1 MAFYNP
7 QRVVFNPDTGVIQ
20 NAGKVGGVLYDIMSK
35 SFDDKVK
42 ANEFQ
47 QEQDLRKQ
55 QMEFNQAMQNNQLL
69 QNERNFDYQKE
80 RANIADEQ
88 WQMNYNQRARQYAMQ
103 KERANIADE
112 QWQMNYNQRAR
123 QYAMQ
128 NALRQQAINARK
140 QQMEF
145 NQAMQNN
152 QLLQNERNFDY
163 QKERANIAELQ
174 KLQNEINAKQK
185 EQDLL
190 NKVFSNAQGFDGQS
204 NTNLPNN
211 TRYKADAQF
220 LDLASNQGKTYDT
233 THGFWNG
240 ALERA
245 FGGWGSQSTDLN
257 DASDLFLKRMLSDLL
272 RGGKNAKWNLENIQ
286 ANFPIN
292 GYTMEANNQRVA
304 QALAGEWL
312 AEAPN
317 SFKMELAE
325 RLGNAKTNMEK
336 QSAIEDYQ
344 KNMNFYNNYAPKVK
358 AFYWDEKYSKPSKN
372 AVIIDNSTTNQNIQN
387 DLAKNTLEVQNQ
399 NTPKLHSV
407 SFNGINAQISEPDA
421 NGNVILVNQA
431 GKKMQVSV
439 EELKKQGLIQ

>member
-80 RANIADEQ
+80 RANIADQ
-88 WQMNYNQRARQYAMQ
+88 
-103 KERANIADE
+103 

-190 NKVFSNAQGFDGQS
+190 NKVFSNTQGFDGQS

-240 ALERA
+240 ALERG

-317 SFKMELAE
+317 SFKMELVE

-372 AVIIDNSTTNQNIQN
+372 AVIIDNSTANQNIQN

>member
-103 KERANIADE
+103 
-112 QWQMNYNQRAR
+112 
-123 QYAMQ
+123 

-152 QLLQNERNFDY
+152 QLLQNEINAKQKEQAINTNKAYKDLNY
-163 QKERANIAELQ
+163 QKGLLELQ
-174 KLQNEINAKQK
+174 KLQNEINTKQK

>member
-80 RANIADEQ
+80 RANIADQ
-88 WQMNYNQRARQYAMQ
+88 
-103 KERANIADE
+103 

-163 QKERANIAELQ
+163 QKERANIADQ
-174 KLQNEINAKQK
+174 QWQNEINTKQK

-190 NKVFSNAQGFDGQS
+190 NKVLSNTQGFDGQS

-257 DASDLFLKRMLSDLL
+257 DASDLFLKRMQSDLL

-312 AEAPN
+312 AQAPN

>member
-1 MAFYNP
+1 
-7 QRVVFNPDTGVIQ
+7 
-20 NAGKVGGVLYDIMSK
+20 GGVLYDIMSK
-35 SFDDKVK
+35 SYDDKVK
-42 ANEFQ
+42 ASQFQ

-80 RANIADEQ
+80 RANIADQQ
-88 WQMNYNQRARQYAMQ
+88 WL
-103 KERANIADE
+103 
-112 QWQMNYNQRAR
+112 MNYNQRAR

-128 NALRQQAINARK
+128 NALRQQAINANK
-140 QQMEF
+140 AYKDLNYQKGLLELQK
-145 NQAMQNN
+145 
-152 QLLQNERNFDY
+152 LQNALRQQAINANKAYKDLNY
-163 QKERANIAELQ
+163 QKGLLELQ

-190 NKVFSNAQGFDGQS
+190 NGVLSNSQGLDSQ
-204 NTNLPNN
+204 NNANLQNN

-220 LDLASNQGKTYDT
+220 LDLASKQGKTYDT

-240 ALERA
+240 AIERG

-257 DASDLFLKRMLSDLL
+257 DASDLFLKRMQSDLL

-325 RLGNAKTNMEK
+325 RLGNAKTNIEK
-336 QSAIEDYQ
+336 QSAIEDY
-344 KNMNFYNNYAPKVK
+344 KNNMDFYNNYAPKVK

-387 DLAKNTLEVQNQ
+387 DLAKNILEVQNQ

-431 GKKMQVSV
+431 GRKMQVSI

>member
-55 QMEFNQAMQNNQLL
+55 QMEFNQAMQNNQIL

-80 RANIADEQ
+80 RANIADQ
-88 WQMNYNQRARQYAMQ
+88 
-103 KERANIADE
+103 

-128 NALRQQAINARK
+128 NALRQQAINARQ

-152 QLLQNERNFDY
+152 QILQNERNFDY
-163 QKERANIAELQ
+163 QKERANIADQ

-190 NKVFSNAQGFDGQS
+190 NKVFSNTQGFDGQS

-240 ALERA
+240 ALERG

-257 DASDLFLKRMLSDLL
+257 DASDLFLKRMQSDLL

-312 AEAPN
+312 AQAPN
-317 SFKMELAE
+317 SYKMELEE
-325 RLGNAKTNMEK
+325 RLGNAKTNIEK

-372 AVIIDNSTTNQNIQN
+372 AVIINNSTTNQNIQN
-387 DLAKNTLEVQNQ
+387 DLAKNILEAQNQ

-431 GKKMQVSV
+431 GRKMQVSV
-439 EELKKQGLIQ
+439 EELKKQGLI

>member
-80 RANIADEQ
+80 RANIADQ
-88 WQMNYNQRARQYAMQ
+88 
-103 KERANIADE
+103 

-128 NALRQQAINARK
+128 NALRQQEQDLRK

-220 LDLASNQGKTYDT
+220 LDLASNQSKTYDT

-317 SFKMELAE
+317 SYKMELVE

-344 KNMNFYNNYAPKVK
+344 KNMNFYNNYGPKVK

-387 DLAKNTLEVQNQ
+387 DLAKNILEVQNQ

>member
-80 RANIADEQ
+80 RANIADQ
-88 WQMNYNQRARQYAMQ
+88 
-103 KERANIADE
+103 

-128 NALRQQAINARK
+128 NALRQQAINARQ

-152 QLLQNERNFDY
+152 QILQNERNFDY
-163 QKERANIAELQ
+163 QKERANIADQ

-190 NKVFSNAQGFDGQS
+190 NKVLSNTQGFDGQS

-240 ALERA
+240 ALERG

-257 DASDLFLKRMLSDLL
+257 DASDLFLKRMQSDLL

-312 AEAPN
+312 AQAPN
-317 SFKMELAE
+317 SYKMELAE

-336 QSAIEDYQ
+336 QSAIEDY
-344 KNMNFYNNYAPKVK
+344 KNNMNFYNNYAPKVK

-372 AVIIDNSTTNQNIQN
+372 AVIIGNSTTNQNIQN

>member
-80 RANIADEQ
+80 RANIADQ
-88 WQMNYNQRARQYAMQ
+88 
-103 KERANIADE
+103 

-152 QLLQNERNFDY
+152 QILQNERNMEFNQAMQNNQILQNERNFDY

-190 NKVFSNAQGFDGQS
+190 NKVFSNTQGFDGQS
-204 NTNLPNN
+204 NANLQNN

-240 ALERA
+240 ALERG

-257 DASDLFLKRMLSDLL
+257 DASDLFLKRMQSDLL

-336 QSAIEDYQ
+336 QSAIEDY
-344 KNMNFYNNYAPKVK
+344 KNNMDFYNNYAPKVK

-372 AVIIDNSTTNQNIQN
+372 AVIIDNSTANQNIQN

>member
-80 RANIADEQ
+80 RANIADQ
-88 WQMNYNQRARQYAMQ
+88 
-103 KERANIADE
+103 

-128 NALRQQAINARK
+128 NALRQQAINARQ

-152 QLLQNERNFDY
+152 QILQNERNFDY
-163 QKERANIAELQ
+163 QKERANIADQ

-185 EQDLL
+185 EQDLFNGVL
-190 NKVFSNAQGFDGQS
+190 SNTQGFDGQS

-257 DASDLFLKRMLSDLL
+257 DASDLFLKRMQSDLL

-312 AEAPN
+312 AQAPN
-317 SFKMELAE
+317 SFKIELAE

>member
-55 QMEFNQAMQNNQLL
+55 QMEFNQAMQNNQIL

-80 RANIADEQ
+80 RANIADQ
-88 WQMNYNQRARQYAMQ
+88 
-103 KERANIADE
+103 

-152 QLLQNERNFDY
+152 QILQNERNFDY
-163 QKERANIAELQ
+163 QKERANIADQ
-174 KLQNEINAKQK
+174 QWQNEINAKQK

-317 SFKMELAE
+317 SYKMELVE

-344 KNMNFYNNYAPKVK
+344 KNMNFYNNYGPKVK

-387 DLAKNTLEVQNQ
+387 DLAKNILEVQNQ

>member
-80 RANIADEQ
+80 RANIADQ
-88 WQMNYNQRARQYAMQ
+88 
-103 KERANIADE
+103 

-190 NKVFSNAQGFDGQS
+190 NKVLSNTQGFDGQS

-240 ALERA
+240 ALERG

-257 DASDLFLKRMLSDLL
+257 DASDLFLKRMQSDLL

-312 AEAPN
+312 AQAPN
-317 SFKMELAE
+317 SFKIELAE
-325 RLGNAKTNMEK
+325 RLGNAKTNIEK

-372 AVIIDNSTTNQNIQN
+372 AVIINNSTTNQNIQN

>member
-55 QMEFNQAMQNNQLL
+55 QMELNQAMQNNQLL

-80 RANIADEQ
+80 RANIADQ
-88 WQMNYNQRARQYAMQ
+88 
-103 KERANIADE
+103 

-152 QLLQNERNFDY
+152 QLLQNEINAKQKEQAINTNKAYKDLNY
-163 QKERANIAELQ
+163 QKGLLELQ

>member
-103 KERANIADE
+103 
-112 QWQMNYNQRAR
+112 
-123 QYAMQ
+123 
-128 NALRQQAINARK
+128 NALRQQAINTNKAYK
-140 QQMEF
+140 DL
-145 NQAMQNN
+145 N
-152 QLLQNERNFDY
+152 Y
-163 QKERANIAELQ
+163 QKGLLELQ

-190 NKVFSNAQGFDGQS
+190 NKVFSNTQGFDGQ
-204 NTNLPNN
+204 NNANLQNN

-240 ALERA
+240 SLERA

-257 DASDLFLKRMLSDLL
+257 DASDLFLKRMQSDLL

-304 QALAGEWL
+304 QALTGEWL
-312 AEAPN
+312 AQAPN
-317 SFKMELAE
+317 SYKMELEE

-387 DLAKNTLEVQNQ
+387 DLAKNILEVQNQ

-431 GKKMQVSV
+431 GRKMQVSV
-439 EELKKQGLIQ
+439 EELKKQGLI

>member
-103 KERANIADE
+103 
-112 QWQMNYNQRAR
+112 
-123 QYAMQ
+123 

-152 QLLQNERNFDY
+152 QLLQNEINAKQKEQAINTNKAYKDLNY
-163 QKERANIAELQ
+163 QKGLLELQ

-317 SFKMELAE
+317 SFKMELAQ

-358 AFYWDEKYSKPSKN
+358 AFYWDEKNSKPSKN

>member
-80 RANIADEQ
+80 RANIADQ
-88 WQMNYNQRARQYAMQ
+88 
-103 KERANIADE
+103 

-220 LDLASNQGKTYDT
+220 LDLASNQSKTYDT

-240 ALERA
+240 ALERG

-372 AVIIDNSTTNQNIQN
+372 AVIIDNSTANQNIQN

>member
-80 RANIADEQ
+80 RANIADQ
-88 WQMNYNQRARQYAMQ
+88 
-103 KERANIADE
+103 

-128 NALRQQAINARK
+128 NALRQQAINANK
-140 QQMEF
+140 AYKDLNYQKGLLELQK
-145 NQAMQNN
+145 
-152 QLLQNERNFDY
+152 LQNALRQQAINANKAYKDLNY
-163 QKERANIAELQ
+163 QKGLLELQ

-190 NKVFSNAQGFDGQS
+190 NGVLSNSQGLDSQ
-204 NTNLPNN
+204 NNANLQNN

-220 LDLASNQGKTYDT
+220 LDLASKQGKTYDT

-240 ALERA
+240 AIERG

-257 DASDLFLKRMLSDLL
+257 DASDLFLKRMQSDLL

-317 SFKMELAE
+317 SFKIELAE
-325 RLGNAKTNMEK
+325 RLGNAKTNIEK
-336 QSAIEDYQ
+336 QSAIEDY
-344 KNMNFYNNYAPKVK
+344 KNNMDFYNNYAPKVK

-372 AVIIDNSTTNQNIQN
+372 AVIIGNSTTNQNIQN
-387 DLAKNTLEVQNQ
+387 DLAKNILEVQNQ

-431 GKKMQVSV
+431 GRKMQVSV

>member
-80 RANIADEQ
+80 RANIADQQ
-88 WQMNYNQRARQYAMQ
+88 WL
-103 KERANIADE
+103 
-112 QWQMNYNQRAR
+112 MNYNQRAR

-128 NALRQQAINARK
+128 NALRQQAINANK
-140 QQMEF
+140 AYKDLNYQKGLLELQK
-145 NQAMQNN
+145 
-152 QLLQNERNFDY
+152 LQNALRQQAINANKAYKDLNY
-163 QKERANIAELQ
+163 QKGLLELQ

-190 NKVFSNAQGFDGQS
+190 NGVLSNSQGLDSQ
-204 NTNLPNN
+204 NNANLQNN

-220 LDLASNQGKTYDT
+220 LDLASKQGKTYDT

-240 ALERA
+240 AIERG

-257 DASDLFLKRMLSDLL
+257 DASDLFLKRMQSDLL

-325 RLGNAKTNMEK
+325 RLGNAKTNIEK
-336 QSAIEDYQ
+336 QSAIEDY
-344 KNMNFYNNYAPKVK
+344 KNNMDFYNNYAPKVK
-358 AFYWDEKYSKPSKN
+358 AFYWDEKYSKLSKN

-387 DLAKNTLEVQNQ
+387 DLAKNILEVQNQ

-431 GKKMQVSV
+431 GRKMQVSI

>member
-80 RANIADEQ
+80 RANIADQ
-88 WQMNYNQRARQYAMQ
+88 
-103 KERANIADE
+103 

-128 NALRQQAINARK
+128 NALRQQAINTNK
-140 QQMEF
+140 DL
-145 NQAMQNN
+145 N
-152 QLLQNERNFDY
+152 Y
-163 QKERANIAELQ
+163 QKGLLELQ
-174 KLQNEINAKQK
+174 KLQNEINTKQK

-190 NKVFSNAQGFDGQS
+190 NKVFSNTQGFDGQS

-240 ALERA
+240 AIERA

-312 AEAPN
+312 AQAPN
-317 SFKMELAE
+317 SYKMELEE

-336 QSAIEDYQ
+336 QSAIEDY
-344 KNMNFYNNYAPKVK
+344 KNNMDFYNNYAPKVK

-372 AVIIDNSTTNQNIQN
+372 AVIINNSTT
-387 DLAKNTLEVQNQ
+387 NQ

>member
-80 RANIADEQ
+80 RANIADQ
-88 WQMNYNQRARQYAMQ
+88 
-103 KERANIADE
+103 

-152 QLLQNERNFDY
+152 QLLQNEINAKQKEQAINTNKAYKDLNY
-163 QKERANIAELQ
+163 QKGLLELQ

-190 NKVFSNAQGFDGQS
+190 NKVFSNTQGFDGQS

>member
-80 RANIADEQ
+80 RANIADQ
-88 WQMNYNQRARQYAMQ
+88 
-103 KERANIADE
+103 

-128 NALRQQAINARK
+128 NALRQ

-163 QKERANIAELQ
+163 QNALRQQAINTNKAYKDLNYQKGLLELQ
-174 KLQNEINAKQK
+174 KLQNEINTKQK

-190 NKVFSNAQGFDGQS
+190 NKVLSNTQGFDGQS

-257 DASDLFLKRMLSDLL
+257 DASDLFLKRMQSDLL

-312 AEAPN
+312 AQAPN
-317 SFKMELAE
+317 SYKMELAE

-372 AVIIDNSTTNQNIQN
+372 AVIIDNSTANQNIQN

>member
-80 RANIADEQ
+80 RANIADQ
-88 WQMNYNQRARQYAMQ
+88 
-103 KERANIADE
+103 

-220 LDLASNQGKTYDT
+220 LDLASKQGKTYDT

-317 SFKMELAE
+317 SYKMELVE

-372 AVIIDNSTTNQNIQN
+372 AVIINNSTT
-387 DLAKNTLEVQNQ
+387 NQ

>member
-80 RANIADEQ
+80 RANIADQQ
-88 WQMNYNQRARQYAMQ
+88 WQMNYQ
-103 KERANIADE
+103 KG
-112 QWQMNYNQRAR
+112 
-123 QYAMQ
+123 
-128 NALRQQAINARK
+128 
-140 QQMEF
+140 
-145 NQAMQNN
+145 
-152 QLLQNERNFDY
+152 LL
-163 QKERANIAELQ
+163 ELQ

-240 ALERA
+240 ALERG

-317 SFKMELAE
+317 SYKMELVE

-387 DLAKNTLEVQNQ
+387 DLAKNILEVQNQ

>member
-80 RANIADEQ
+80 RANIADQ
-88 WQMNYNQRARQYAMQ
+88 
-103 KERANIADE
+103 

-152 QLLQNERNFDY
+152 QLLQNERNAKQKEQAINTNKAYKDLNY
-163 QKERANIAELQ
+163 QKGLLELQ

-317 SFKMELAE
+317 SFKMELVE

>member
-80 RANIADEQ
+80 RANIADQ
-88 WQMNYNQRARQYAMQ
+88 
-103 KERANIADE
+103 

-190 NKVFSNAQGFDGQS
+190 NKVFSNTQGFDGQS

-240 ALERA
+240 ALERG

-257 DASDLFLKRMLSDLL
+257 DASDLFLKRMQSDLL

-312 AEAPN
+312 AQAPN
-317 SFKMELAE
+317 SYKMELEE
-325 RLGNAKTNMEK
+325 RLGNAKTNIEK

-372 AVIIDNSTTNQNIQN
+372 AVIIDNSTINQNIQN

>member
-55 QMEFNQAMQNNQLL
+55 QMEFNQAMQNNQFL
-69 QNERNFDYQKE
+69 QNEFNNALALQKFDLE
-80 RANIADEQ
+80 R
-88 WQMNYNQRARQYAMQ
+88 QRQVQ
-103 KERANIADE
+103 D
-112 QWQMNYNQRAR
+112 
-123 QYAMQ
+123 
-128 NALRQQAINARK
+128 NALRQQAINANK
-140 QQMEF
+140 AYKDL
-145 NQAMQNN
+145 N
-152 QLLQNERNFDY
+152 Y
-163 QKERANIAELQ
+163 QKGLLELQ
-174 KLQNEINAKQK
+174 KLQNEINTKQK

-190 NKVFSNAQGFDGQS
+190 NGVLSNTQGFNSQ
-204 NTNLPNN
+204 NNANLQNN

-220 LDLASNQGKTYDT
+220 LDLANNQGKTYDT

-240 ALERA
+240 AIERG

-257 DASDLFLKRMLSDLL
+257 DASDLFLKRMQSDLL

-325 RLGNAKTNMEK
+325 RLGNAKTNIEK
-336 QSAIEDYQ
+336 QSAIEDY
-344 KNMNFYNNYAPKVK
+344 KNNMDFYNNYAPKVK

-387 DLAKNTLEVQNQ
+387 DEVQNQ

-431 GKKMQVSV
+431 GRKMQVSV
-439 EELKKQGLIQ
+439 EELKKQGLI

>member
-103 KERANIADE
+103 
-112 QWQMNYNQRAR
+112 
-123 QYAMQ
+123 

-190 NKVFSNAQGFDGQS
+190 NKVFSNTQGFDGQS

-317 SFKMELAE
+317 SYKMELVE

-344 KNMNFYNNYAPKVK
+344 KNMNFYNNYGPKVK

-372 AVIIDNSTTNQNIQN
+372 AVIIDNST
-387 DLAKNTLEVQNQ
+387 ANQ

>member
-69 QNERNFDYQKE
+69 QNERNFDY
-80 RANIADEQ
+80 
-88 WQMNYNQRARQYAMQ
+88 Q

-317 SFKMELAE
+317 SFKMELAQ

-344 KNMNFYNNYAPKVK
+344 NNMNFYNNYAPKVK

-372 AVIIDNSTTNQNIQN
+372 AVIIDNST
-387 DLAKNTLEVQNQ
+387 ANQ

-431 GKKMQVSV
+431 GRKMQVSV

>member
-1 MAFYNP
+1 
-7 QRVVFNPDTGVIQ
+7 
-20 NAGKVGGVLYDIMSK
+20 
-35 SFDDKVK
+35 
-42 ANEFQ
+42 
-47 QEQDLRKQ
+47 
-55 QMEFNQAMQNNQLL
+55 
-69 QNERNFDYQKE
+69 
-80 RANIADEQ
+80 RANIADQ
-88 WQMNYNQRARQYAMQ
+88 
-103 KERANIADE
+103 

-128 NALRQQAINARK
+128 NALRQQAINANK
-140 QQMEF
+140 AYKDL
-145 NQAMQNN
+145 N
-152 QLLQNERNFDY
+152 Y
-163 QKERANIAELQ
+163 QKGLLELQ
-174 KLQNEINAKQK
+174 KLQNEINTKQK

-190 NKVFSNAQGFDGQS
+190 NGVLSNTQGFNSQ
-204 NTNLPNN
+204 NNANLQNN

-240 ALERA
+240 AIERG

-257 DASDLFLKRMLSDLL
+257 DASDLFLKRMQSDLL

-325 RLGNAKTNMEK
+325 RLGNAKTNIEK
-336 QSAIEDYQ
+336 QSAIEDY
-344 KNMNFYNNYAPKVK
+344 KNNMDFYNNYAPKVK

-372 AVIIDNSTTNQNIQN
+372 AVIIGNSTTNQNIQN

-431 GKKMQVSV
+431 GRKMQVSV
-439 EELKKQGLIQ
+439 EELKKQGLI

>member
-80 RANIADEQ
+80 RANIADQ
-88 WQMNYNQRARQYAMQ
+88 
-103 KERANIADE
+103 

-128 NALRQQAINARK
+128 NALRQQAINANK
-140 QQMEF
+140 AYKDLNYQKGLLELQK
-145 NQAMQNN
+145 
-152 QLLQNERNFDY
+152 LQNEINAKQQEQDLRQQAINANKAYKDLNY
-163 QKERANIAELQ
+163 QKGLLELQ

-190 NKVFSNAQGFDGQS
+190 NGVLSNSQGLDSQ
-204 NTNLPNN
+204 NNANLQNN

-220 LDLASNQGKTYDT
+220 LDLASKQGKTYDT

-317 SFKMELAE
+317 SYKMELVE
-325 RLGNAKTNMEK
+325 RLGNAKTNIEK
-336 QSAIEDYQ
+336 QSAIEDY
-344 KNMNFYNNYAPKVK
+344 KNNMDFYNNYAPKVK

-387 DLAKNTLEVQNQ
+387 DLAKNILEVQNQ

-431 GKKMQVSV
+431 GRKMQVSV
-439 EELKKQGLIQ
+439 EELKKQGLI

>member
-80 RANIADEQ
+80 RANIADQ
-88 WQMNYNQRARQYAMQ
+88 
-103 KERANIADE
+103 

-128 NALRQQAINARK
+128 NALRQQAINAR
-140 QQMEF
+140 QQKDEILAGQAILNLPSYTKSNPEMRAIQERF
-145 NQAMQNN
+145 NTIKKGGGDSYYDGQGLLGGTWQNIKGLFGGDN
-152 QLLQNERNFDY
+152 INDAQDSLFKLVSDSIYNEKVRRDTSYNREIY
-163 QKERANIAELQ
+163 KEPSAWKAQ
-174 KLQNEINAKQK
+174 TINAK
-185 EQDLL
+185 E
-190 NKVFSNAQGFDGQS
+190 
-204 NTNLPNN
+204 
-211 TRYKADAQF
+211 YEKAIRDYIAT
-220 LDLASNQGKTYDT
+220 S
-233 THGFWNG
+233 
-240 ALERA
+240 
-245 FGGWGSQSTDLN
+245 
-257 DASDLFLKRMLSDLL
+257 
-272 RGGKNAKWNLENIQ
+272 
-286 ANFPIN
+286 
-292 GYTMEANNQRVA
+292 EANINAYYDKQMANISNLKNPYINNLYEEQR
-304 QALAGEWL
+304 QEDLKHFREGLA
-312 AEAPN
+312 
-317 SFKMELAE
+317 KD
-325 RLGNAKTNMEK
+325 LGSYYIK
-336 QSAIEDYQ
+336 
-344 KNMNFYNNYAPKVK
+344 
-358 AFYWDEKYSKPSKN
+358 DEKYSKPSKN

-387 DLAKNTLEVQNQ
+387 DLAKNTLAVQNQ

-431 GKKMQVSV
+431 GRKMQVSV

>member
-80 RANIADEQ
+80 RANIADQQ

-103 KERANIADE
+103 NERNFDYQKERANIADQ

-128 NALRQQAINARK
+128 NALRQQAINANK
-140 QQMEF
+140 AYKDL
-145 NQAMQNN
+145 N
-152 QLLQNERNFDY
+152 Y
-163 QKERANIAELQ
+163 QKGLLELQ

-190 NKVFSNAQGFDGQS
+190 NGVLSNSQGLDSQ
-204 NTNLPNN
+204 NNANLQNN

-240 ALERA
+240 AIERG

-257 DASDLFLKRMLSDLL
+257 DASDLFLKRMQSDLL

-317 SFKMELAE
+317 SFKIELAE
-325 RLGNAKTNMEK
+325 RLGNAKTNIEK
-336 QSAIEDYQ
+336 QSAIEDY
-344 KNMNFYNNYAPKVK
+344 KNNMDFYNNYAPKVK

-372 AVIIDNSTTNQNIQN
+372 AVIIGNSTTNQNIQN

-431 GKKMQVSV
+431 GRKMQVSV
-439 EELKKQGLIQ
+439 EELKKQGLI

>member
-80 RANIADEQ
+80 RANIADQ
-88 WQMNYNQRARQYAMQ
+88 
-103 KERANIADE
+103 

-128 NALRQQAINARK
+128 NALRQQAINANK
-140 QQMEF
+140 AYKDL
-145 NQAMQNN
+145 N
-152 QLLQNERNFDY
+152 Y
-163 QKERANIAELQ
+163 QKGLLELQ
-174 KLQNEINAKQK
+174 KLQNALRQQAINARQQKDEILAGQAILNLPSYTKSNPEMRAIQERFNTIKKGGGDSYYDGQGLLGGTWQNIKGLFGGDNINDAQDSLFKLVSDSIYNEKVRRDTSYNRTRHDEIYKEPSAWKAQTINAK
-185 EQDLL
+185 E
-190 NKVFSNAQGFDGQS
+190 
-204 NTNLPNN
+204 
-211 TRYKADAQF
+211 YEKAIRDYIAT
-220 LDLASNQGKTYDT
+220 S
-233 THGFWNG
+233 
-240 ALERA
+240 
-245 FGGWGSQSTDLN
+245 
-257 DASDLFLKRMLSDLL
+257 
-272 RGGKNAKWNLENIQ
+272 
-286 ANFPIN
+286 
-292 GYTMEANNQRVA
+292 EANINAYYDKQMANISNLKNPYINNLYEEQR
-304 QALAGEWL
+304 QEDLKHFREGLA
-312 AEAPN
+312 
-317 SFKMELAE
+317 KD
-325 RLGNAKTNMEK
+325 LGSYYIK
-336 QSAIEDYQ
+336 
-344 KNMNFYNNYAPKVK
+344 
-358 AFYWDEKYSKPSKN
+358 DEKYSKPSKN
-372 AVIIDNSTTNQNIQN
+372 AVIINNSTT
-387 DLAKNTLEVQNQ
+387 NQ

-439 EELKKQGLIQ
+439 EELKKQGLI